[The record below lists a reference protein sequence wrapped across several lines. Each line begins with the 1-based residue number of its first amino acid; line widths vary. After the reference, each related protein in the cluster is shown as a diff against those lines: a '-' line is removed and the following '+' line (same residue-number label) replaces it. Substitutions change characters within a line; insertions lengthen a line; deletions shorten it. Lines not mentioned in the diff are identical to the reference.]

1 MRAEH
6 VNAFLVPSVQV
17 IKKMVGADV
26 SVGKVIRL
34 EASKAE
40 DNLSIIIG
48 LHGRLKGSV
57 VLSTPRAVAWAL
69 AGQIAKEEFGE
80 SDDGEVRAIIAE
92 LANTIVG
99 NATGHLYEIGV
110 KEGISP
116 PTVIMGPNVCFN
128 FDDGVETVLIPMTT
142 DAGAV
147 DLIVSLV
154 KEDLC

>member
-17 IKKMVGADV
+17 IKKMVGTDV
-26 SVGKVIRL
+26 SVGKITRL
-34 EASKAE
+34 GESKVK

-57 VLSTPRAVAWAL
+57 VLSAPRDVAWAL
-69 AGQIAKEEFGE
+69 ASQIAGEDYGE
-80 SDDGEVRAIIAE
+80 SDYGEVRAIIAE

-99 NATGHLYEIGV
+99 NATGHLYSIGV

-116 PTVIMGPNVCFN
+116 PTVVMGPNVCFN
-128 FDDGVETVLIPMTT
+128 FDEGVETVLIPLETG
-142 DAGAV
+142 AGAV
-147 DLIVSLV
+147 DLVVSLV
-154 KEDLC
+154 KEDPF